1 MALKAGTVLD
11 FSGSLTA
18 AMELAMAQQWQLAK
32 GVALPGA
39 GADERRLLFAA
50 IAQGLFVYLKANEKF
65 LMTRITLKEDTSLG
79 TDELFLVTQLEL
91 NL

>member
-18 AMELAMAQQWQLAK
+18 AMELAMGQQWQLAK
-32 GVALPGA
+32 GAALPGT

-50 IAQGLFVYLKANEKF
+50 IAQGLFVFLKANEKE
-65 LMTRITLKEDTSLG
+65 LIKRITLKEDTGIG
-79 TDELFLVTQLEL
+79 TDEMFLVTQLEL